1 MPFPHLDVDPPVPD
15 GAFLL
20 QSWGKKGLPLD
31 GDRRGGIGV
40 RKRLL
45 EDLAERANGGGGA
58 GMRIEAD
65 FLDLLGDG
73 RDAGWSVRRGGSG
86 LALGREPE
94 GEEEEQEHEG
104 GAEADTDDDPHM
116 EAEDG
121 GALG

>member
-1 MPFPHLDVDPPVPD
+1 M
-15 GAFLL
+15 
-20 QSWGKKGLPLD
+20 LD

-45 EDLAERANGGGGA
+45 EDLAERARGGGGGGGGA
-58 GMRIEAD
+58 GRRVEAD

-73 RDAGWSVRRGGSG
+73 GDAGWAVGRGGSG
-86 LALGREPE
+86 FALGCKPE
-94 GEEEEQEHEG
+94 GDEEEQEHEG
-104 GAEADTDDDPHM
+104 GAKADADDDPHM

>member
-1 MPFPHLDVDPPVPD
+1 MPFPQLDVDPPVPD

-20 QSWGKKGLPLD
+20 QSGGEKGLLLD

-45 EDLAERANGGGGA
+45 EDLAERASGGGGA
-58 GMRIEAD
+58 GRRVEPD

-73 RDAGWSVRRGGSG
+73 GDARWALDRGGSRF
-86 LALGREPE
+86 ALGCEPE
-94 GEEEEQEHEG
+94 GDEEEQEHEG
-104 GAEADTDDDPHM
+104 GAKADADDDPHM